1 MGNTDDKG
9 GENTQDITEEM
20 DSYYQTEDKSKSGS
34 AILYGLFALVVTL
47 IVAAGLFFG
56 GRAVYRALTGTS
68 SDSDTAQQQDQ
79 DADKGT
85 SGNDSTNAT
94 DNSSDSNQQGQT
106 PGVSSDSSDDS
117 TDSEDSQTGGRGAY
131 DGMPATGDNLPATGS
146 PTGM

>member
-9 GENTQDITEEM
+9 GENTQDVTEEM

-68 SDSDTAQQQDQ
+68 GDSETTQQQDQ
-79 DADKGT
+79 DTAEDT
-85 SGNDSTNAT
+85 SGSNTNAT
-94 DNSSDSNQQGQT
+94 DNSSDGNQQGQT
-106 PGVSSDSSDDS
+106 PGVSSDSSNDS

-131 DGMPATGDNLPATGS
+131 EDMPSTGDNLPATGS